1 MTFSVDKLMPAV
13 EAVKAAS
20 AGVVGRPDARV
31 AIYGTGFLGRW
42 AAKWLIE
49 QGMNLVACFDGDPAK
64 AGGVVCGV
72 KVHTSDE
79 VESIRPDLVFITARH
94 AIGAISRYL
103 ADRAIPHG
111 SFDGYYAAGH
121 LDAFA
126 GVAPFFP
133 DERSQQVLQSILM
146 GMLTGDRSYCE
157 DVFEKDQ
164 YFCLPRFCGAENETY
179 VDAGAYTGDS
189 IERFLWAHYGVFKE
203 IHAFEPGARQLQ
215 AMSKRIARLSE
226 EWALPPDAIHL
237 NRVGLGARNATMS
250 SATHSG
256 QLQSL
261 QLETSNSVSDGGAQ
275 IQIRSLDDYLNGK
288 RASFIKADVEGM
300 EMALIEGA
308 QETIVNFRPKLAICV
323 YHYPSDIHEIANR
336 LKHLVPQYQMA
347 LRHHSPQFMESV
359 LYAWADHE

>member
-1 MTFSVDKLMPAV
+1 MTFSVDKLMPAA
-13 EAVKAAS
+13 EAAKAAS
-20 AGVVGRPDARV
+20 AGIVGRPDARV

-42 AAKWLIE
+42 AAKWLVQ

-64 AGGVVCGV
+64 AGGTVCGV
-72 KVHTSDE
+72 TIHGADE

-94 AIGAISRYL
+94 AVGAVSRYL
-103 ADRAIPHG
+103 ADRAIPHV

-121 LDAFA
+121 LDDFA
-126 GVAPFFP
+126 GVAPLFA
-133 DERSQQVLQSILM
+133 DERSQHVLQSILM
-146 GMLTGDRSYCE
+146 VMLSGDRRYCE
-157 DVFEKDQ
+157 EIFEKDQ

-179 VDAGAYTGDS
+179 IDAGAYTGDS

-203 IHAFEPGARQLQ
+203 IHAFEPGVRQFQ

-226 EWALPPDAIHL
+226 EWALPQDAIQL
-237 NRVGLGARNATMS
+237 NKVGLGAGSATMA

-261 QLETSNSVSDGGAQ
+261 QLEMNDSPSDTGVPIQ
-275 IQIRSLDDYLNGK
+275 IQSLDAYLDGR
-288 RASFIKADVEGM
+288 RATFIKADVEGM

-308 QETIVNFRPKLAICV
+308 RATIVNFRPKLAICV
-323 YHYPSDIHEIANR
+323 YHYPSDIHEIAVR
-336 LKHLVPQYQMA
+336 LKQLVPEYQMA

-359 LYAWADHE
+359 LYAWAD